1 MYSCWV
7 LKEYF
12 YCSLSSMMFAVGFFV
27 AVLCQVMKF
36 LSLVWVS
43 LYPKRVNFN
52 QCFFCIFLDDMG
64 FLGFVLMQKQACL
77 SRRNPLFNMQYFLY
91 IHWIQLA
98 LIFWCFFFQLQLT
111 FNISLSDYF
120 WKPLVPLPYFSH
132 QCFFLSL
139 SLSLSLKSRKTFK
152 KINK

>member
-1 MYSCWV
+1 MLQRWGSKEHMYSCWV

-98 LIFWCFFFQLQLT
+98 SIFWCFFFSNYNWHSISACLIIFESLLPHCH
-111 FNISLSDYF
+111 ISLINVS
-120 WKPLVPLPYFSH
+120 FSH
-132 QCFFLSL
+132 SPFLSL
-139 SLSLSLKSRKTFK
+139 
-152 KINK
+152 